1 MTPKDVKQAAGPG
14 FVQVRRQ
21 DIVIDPSAKGDK
33 LKGATLEVCV
43 HNFLLT
49 AGLEVVSVDGG
60 DMNAFS
66 TTLKRLKN
74 EFHPFIIYALDGKIP
89 FSDEVCVCVYYISH
103 VIM

>member
-1 MTPKDVKQAAGPG
+1 MTPKDVKQVAGPG

-21 DIVIDPSAKGDK
+21 DIIIDPSAKGDK
-33 LKGATLEVCV
+33 LKGASLEVCV

-66 TTLKRLKN
+66 STLKRLKN
-74 EFHPFIIYALDGKIP
+74 EFHPFVIYALDGKIP
-89 FSDEVCVCVYYISH
+89 FSDEVCTCVCI
-103 VIM
+103 IGQM